1 MDAKAGPAYCEN
13 RYVGQRDGASQTRL
27 LAESQS
33 AADSQPAP
41 LSARDAS
48 NRKTRSHAIVG
59 QIAWRRSVGVQ
70 TPANEDSGMTANFV
84 HHALLGIFDFL
95 MFWIFAGIVC
105 GAFWLHDLWLR
116 RK

>member
-1 MDAKAGPAYCEN
+1 
-13 RYVGQRDGASQTRL
+13 
-27 LAESQS
+27 
-33 AADSQPAP
+33 
-41 LSARDAS
+41 
-48 NRKTRSHAIVG
+48 
-59 QIAWRRSVGVQ
+59 
-70 TPANEDSGMTANFV
+70 MTANFV